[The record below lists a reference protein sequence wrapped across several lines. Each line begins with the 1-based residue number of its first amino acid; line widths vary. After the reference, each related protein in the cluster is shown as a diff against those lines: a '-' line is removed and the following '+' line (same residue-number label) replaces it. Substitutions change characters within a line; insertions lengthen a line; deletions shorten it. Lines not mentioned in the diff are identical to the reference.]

1 MGKSTRKTPIGGMTT
16 APSDK
21 QDKRIANRR
30 FRRKSRLAMSQE
42 REPPF
47 SIRQVSD
54 PWDFNKDGKSR
65 WFGYHPEEEWWRR
78 FMRK

>member
-1 MGKSTRKTPIGGMTT
+1 MSNSYRKTPIGGFTT
-16 APSDK
+16 ARSEK

-30 FRRKSRLAMSQE
+30 FRRKTRLAFKAD

-47 SIRQVSD
+47 SIRQVCD
-54 PWDFNKDGKSR
+54 IWGFAKDGKCWRGRSSAEP
-65 WFGYHPEEEWWRR
+65 WFAR